1 MTDRLTLGGERG
13 IFKERSKQLGYS
25 DRLKIEMLYKMKFG
39 VKEIAV
45 QVNKSKTMQHFPFY
59 V

>member
-1 MTDRLTLGGERG
+1 MNNSTK
-13 IFKERSKQLGYS
+13 KERSKQLRYS

-39 VKEIAV
+39 VKEIAA